1 MKQKR
6 DATEMWIQDEPLTA
20 ARIRRLRKDFA
31 LVCRAFKADGYTHEE
46 IVTAMRESI
55 TALVQENQRA

>member
-1 MKQKR
+1 
-6 DATEMWIQDEPLTA
+6 MWIQDEPLTA